1 MGDWRDI
8 VPEERF
14 AAEFKRMAAEAEA
27 MNRKPGVLNVAHV
40 NAQGETV
47 PGDGVDCPKCLNRG
61 LVYGVRY
68 FPGQGASLGVMA
80 CGCNTQRAAV
90 KRLRESGLADSV
102 KRYTFENFQA
112 IEPWQRAMLETAQK
126 YAEQGAKDGAW
137 MFFGGNPGAGKTH
150 LATAI
155 VGKLIRELDVCY
167 SVWPQMAQALKACVM
182 DDEAYDRQMKRYQRA
197 QVLLL
202 DDFLKPGRD
211 RKGNEEGA
219 SAADMRLAF
228 DLLNA
233 RYLNRLPTII
243 SSEWHI
249 GELAEMDEATASRIY
264 EQCGEYVVNIKRAAG
279 RNWRF
284 RNMKMV

>member
-1 MGDWRDI
+1 MGDWRDS

-14 AAEFKRMAAEAEA
+14 AAEFKRVAAEAEA
-27 MNRKPGVLNVAHV
+27 MNRKPGVLNVTHV
-40 NAQGETV
+40 NAQGGLV

-68 FPGQGASLGVMA
+68 FPGQGASLGVMV
-80 CGCNTQRAAV
+80 CECNTERTAV

-126 YAEQGAKDGAW
+126 YAAQGAKDGAW

-155 VGKLIRELDVCY
+155 IGKLIREKDVAY
-167 SVWPQMAQALKACVM
+167 AIWPQMAQALKASVM
-182 DDEAYDRQMKRYQRA
+182 DDEAYDRQMRRYQRA
-197 QVLLL
+197 EVLLL

-219 SAADMRLAF
+219 SAADMRLSF
-228 DLLNA
+228 DLLNY

-249 GELAEMDEATASRIY
+249 GELAEMDEAVASRIY
-264 EQCGEYVVNIKRAAG
+264 EMCGEYVVNIRRDKA
-279 RNWRF
+279 RNYRL
-284 RNMKMV
+284 RGSTI

>member
-14 AAEFKRMAAEAEA
+14 AAEFKRVAAEAEA

-47 PGDGVDCPKCLNRG
+47 PGDGVECPNCLNRG
-61 LVYGVRY
+61 LVYGVKY

-80 CGCNTQRAAV
+80 CECNTQRAAV

-126 YAEQGAKDGAW
+126 YAEQGAMDGAW

-155 VGKLIRELDVCY
+155 VGKLSRELDVCY

-182 DDEAYDRQMKRYQRA
+182 DDEAYDRQMRRYQRA

-202 DDFLKPGRD
+202 DDFLKAGRD

-233 RYLNRLPTII
+233 RYLNQLPTII

-249 GELAEMDEATASRIY
+249 GELAEMDEAVASRIF
-264 EQCGEYVVNIKRAAG
+264 EMAGEFVVNIRRDKG

-284 RNMKMV
+284 RNQKMI